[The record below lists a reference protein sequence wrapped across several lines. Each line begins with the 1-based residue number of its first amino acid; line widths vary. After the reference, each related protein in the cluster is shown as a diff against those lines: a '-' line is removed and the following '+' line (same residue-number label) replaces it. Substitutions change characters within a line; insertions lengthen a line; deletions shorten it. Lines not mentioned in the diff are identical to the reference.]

1 VTNYYKEA
9 GVMKF
14 FKYKPM
20 IFLTVLFLLAGFVS
34 LCWAVNTGTKTVGEI
49 TALNYNAVLKQFLEQ
64 DIRVYVDN
72 EGYTYIGSGTVIRAN
87 AYFTDEERLQVIALL
102 EKGLEWSEKARKN
115 QVELTKELGSVKT
128 NIGNDY
134 SEHYNGID
142 LVFFAA
148 RKGKQTDVIIT
159 IYDFDNMFAK
169 EELYMDN
176 TVVQNL
182 IDLLKNAPDTIAKLK
197 EEEKIGEDFQ

>member
-1 VTNYYKEA
+1 
-9 GVMKF
+9 MKLF
-14 FKYKPM
+14 RYKP
-20 IFLTVLFLLAGFVS
+20 ILFFTILFLLVGFSS
-34 LCWAVNTGTKTVGEI
+34 LCWAATSSTKTVGEI
-49 TALNYNAVLKQFLEQ
+49 TALNYNSMLEKFLEQ

-72 EGYTYIGSGTVIRAN
+72 QGYTYIGSGTVIPAN
-87 AYFTDEERLQVIALL
+87 AYFTDEERLQIIALL
-102 EKGLEWSEKARKN
+102 EKGLEWSDKARKN
-115 QVELTKELGSVKT
+115 QVELTKELGSIKT

-169 EELYMDN
+169 EELYLDN
-176 TVVQNL
+176 ALVKNL